1 MNNAKCKIAGICV
14 KKGVK
19 MAFYGM
25 KCIDLTDDIIKIL
38 DLFKKNFLNHI
49 VKTQN
54 ILKLWKLRNLTIKL
68 RIVVFKSLAISKI
81 IHLAVVT
88 EVPTSTIN

>member
-1 MNNAKCKIAGICV
+1 MQSVKLPAFV
-14 KKGVK
+14 SKKGVK
-19 MAFYGM
+19 MVFYGV

-68 RIVVFKSLAISKI
+68 RIVVFKSLVISKI

-88 EVPTSTIN
+88 EVPTSTVN